1 MMGENMKVGTGTVE
15 GGTTSLTNQPDTEV
29 DMAPSKSTKAPAFQF
44 FPRDFLSSP
53 KVERMAMVERGAYIT
68 LLCRCW
74 LDNGLPTDLKE
85 LAYYC
90 RMKPVQFERMWAN
103 GKIHECFHERGGKF
117 HNERLDVERKKQAV
131 NRQRQSD
138 NAAMRWKKSGNA
150 TAMPPHE
157 SGIARAHAPAADA
170 DSSMQSSVSLK
181 DKKGVPLD
189 IAFQH
194 FVAAYPENR
203 RKGGFL
209 VQQSYLTQVE
219 KAGGPDVLLAALDN
233 HSASEQW
240 ATPAHIPAMDKWLAE
255 ERWRQKLPSKATATG
270 KTPWEPLSVTLART
284 GGKAS

>member
-1 MMGENMKVGTGTVE
+1 V
-15 GGTTSLTNQPDTEV
+15 
-29 DMAPSKSTKAPAFQF
+29 APAHSKRSPAFQF
-44 FPRDFLSSP
+44 YPRDFLSSP
-53 KVERMAMVERGAYIT
+53 KVDRMPMTERGAYIT
-68 LLCRCW
+68 LLSRCW
-74 LDNGLPTDLKE
+74 LDNGLTTDLSE
-85 LAYYC
+85 LAYFC
-90 RMKPVQFERMWAN
+90 RMKPSQFERMWKE
-103 GKIHECFHERGGKF
+103 GRISQCFYERGGKF
-117 HNERLDVERKKQAV
+117 HNERLDIERKKQTA

-138 NAAMRWKKSGNA
+138 NAKAGWQKRGNA
-150 TAMPPHE
+150 TAMPPHSHHQE